1 MALPKSHNYDRKH
14 IFDVMIIGSGIA
26 GMAASLFAVNR
37 KLSTVQAG
45 SAGGTLFTSGLL
57 DLIGVYPVEEKKLW
71 PDPWQAIAALR
82 RSGSRHP
89 YARISDENIHHA
101 FDEFM
106 SFLNFV
112 GMKFRCDKSRNLQ
125 VITSMGTVKYTYCV
139 PESMMHGVEA
149 FEKKSPCLIVDFKGL
164 KEFSARQICTTLQG
178 EWKSLRC
185 LRIVFPG
192 TAGLNEVHA
201 LHLAQALEMSD
212 MREALADLVKPS
224 IGDARFI
231 GFPAVLG
238 IKRTPAIL
246 AHLGR
251 LLGVPVFEIPMMPAS
266 VPGFRLKEIFDS
278 VLPQKGLLRLI
289 DKRVDSV
296 SRSDDGHFILTIGG
310 PDQVQLIRARMVIL
324 ATGRFMGKG
333 LLSERRGIYE
343 PLFNLPLNQPTGRA
357 LWHHEQF
364 LNPAGHP
371 INSAGIEVD
380 DTFRPVDGKGAV
392 LYDNLFAAGSI
403 LAHQDWMRM
412 KCGSGLA
419 IATAYAA
426 VNACAGNTEKNQTG
440 KPHHG

>member
-1 MALPKSHNYDRKH
+1 MALPKSHNYDPKH
-14 IFDVMIIGSGIA
+14 VFDVMVIGSGIA

-57 DLIGVYPVEEKKLW
+57 DLMGVYPVEEKKLW

-89 YARISDENIHHA
+89 YARISDENINNA
-101 FDEFM
+101 FDEFT
-106 SFLNFV
+106 SFLNFI
-112 GMKFRCDKSRNLQ
+112 GMKYRCDKNRNLQ
-125 VITSMGTVKYTYCV
+125 VITSMGTVKSTYCV
-139 PESMMHGVEA
+139 PESMLHNVEA
-149 FEKKSPCLIVDFKGL
+149 LENKSPCLIVDFRGL
-164 KEFSARQICTTLQG
+164 KEFSARQICMTLQG
-178 EWKSLRC
+178 EWNSLRS
-185 LRIVFPG
+185 LRVVFPG

-201 LHLAQALEMSD
+201 VHLAQALEMSD
-212 MREALADLVKPS
+212 VREALAELVKPS

-246 AHLGR
+246 AHLGK
-251 LLGVPVFEIPMMPAS
+251 LFGVPVFEIPMMPAS

-296 SRSDDGHFILTIGG
+296 NRSGEGHFILTIGG
-310 PDQVQLIRARMVIL
+310 PEQIQLIRARMVIL

-333 LLSERRGIYE
+333 LLSERRGIFE
-343 PLFNLPLNQPTGRA
+343 PLFNLPLSQPAGRGS
-357 LWHHEQF
+357 WHHEHF
-364 LNPAGHP
+364 LAPEGHA
-371 INSAGIEVD
+371 INSAGVEVD
-380 DTFRPVDGKGAV
+380 DLFRPVDGTGAV

-403 LAHQDWMRM
+403 LAHQDWIRM

-426 VNACAGNTEKNQTG
+426 VSACVARREKSDGETA
-440 KPHHG
+440 P